1 MGRYQLG
8 KDIGHK
14 KFFEGEEV
22 FYILMEV
29 WVMRGYKF
37 VKAQQLHAASRGW

>member
-14 KFFEGEEV
+14 EFFEGEEV